1 MNKLAE
7 EYGMKTRTGFKARV
21 LLTGGLCVF
30 LAVAVTFIRP
40 SSNVLA
46 DPPSWYYQTF
56 CGCGEDPPSCDIGG
70 SWYWM
75 RSPEQEK
82 RVVMALFNR
91 YCIRCHGV
99 DGRGVWDIPDVP
111 NFANPRWQSCRTD
124 GELARAILEGRGSVM
139 PPWRGTLSLEEA
151 WAIARYVRT
160 FVPGTEM
167 SRPDYGP
174 APPPAPANQPAPPIK
189 TPPAPAPGARA
200 GNLHSFAPRIPGS
213 YATQMPASYAP
224 QMPASYAPQMPA
236 SYAPQMPAFAPQNSG
251 PAFQQSMSLNTRPA
265 P

>member
-1 MNKLAE
+1 
-7 EYGMKTRTGFKARV
+7 MKAKPRSMARV
-21 LLTGGLCVF
+21 VLTTGLCAS
-30 LAVAVTFIRP
+30 LAVAIAVFRP
-40 SSNVLA
+40 TQPALG
-46 DPPSWYYQTF
+46 DPPIWHTQDY
-56 CGCGEDPPSCDIGG
+56 CGFGEEPPSLEVGG
-70 SWYWM
+70 CWYWL

-111 NFANPRWQSCRTD
+111 NFTNPRWQACRTD

-167 SRPDYGP
+167 SRPDFN
-174 APPPAPANQPAPPIK
+174 APPNTRSTNGSAGTCRGSAGCCTTRLDTAAARGK
-189 TPPAPAPGARA
+189 SRLLRTPPDLPFFAGTAADPIRSSTTSSTDDATDSVLVGKPTRSVCSAVSRCLRSRLRKTAR
-200 GNLHSFAPRIPGS
+200 FR
-213 YATQMPASYAP
+213 
-224 QMPASYAPQMPA
+224 
-236 SYAPQMPAFAPQNSG
+236 
-251 PAFQQSMSLNTRPA
+251 
-265 P
+265 